1 MDLDLTEEQDM
12 LRGTVR
18 RMCETLFDPQTVRR
32 LEDEDDKFDRAFW
45 GELGASGICALRID
59 ADHGG
64 AGMGALD
71 LALVF
76 EEFGR
81 ALASS
86 PFLSSCVLS
95 ASLLSRL
102 GSAAAKREWLP
113 GIASGQAVAIPA
125 WQENDLID
133 GAPTTAIDPVRGTV
147 DGEKLL
153 VPFASVADIFLVHG
167 AGPDGGAWALVPADA
182 PGISI
187 VPQPNHASQPLF
199 AVRFDN
205 VRIGDT
211 GLFAATEAPD
221 PDNEVFG
228 DVLIAVAAEAVGA
241 ADRLLAL
248 TVDYANQRNQFGRPI
263 ANFQA
268 VSHPLADCA
277 TELEG
282 IRYLAYQAAWAKDG
296 NMPYR
301 HLAQMA
307 KLQATTLLRRLA
319 TVSVQIHGGIGYSID
334 GDPQLFYRR
343 AKHHELM
350 YGTADDLKARI
361 SDHIFA

>member
-32 LEDEDDKFDRAFW
+32 LEGEDDKFDRAFW

-59 ADHGG
+59 ENHGG

-71 LALVF
+71 LALVC

-81 ALASS
+81 SLASS

-95 ASLLSRL
+95 ASLLSRI
-102 GSAAAKREWLP
+102 GSEPARREWLP
-113 GIASGQAVAIPA
+113 GIARGEVIAIPA
-125 WQENDLID
+125 WQGNDLIGD
-133 GAPTTAIDPVRGTV
+133 APATAIDPVRGV
-147 DGEKLL
+147 VNGEKSL

-167 AGPDGGAWALVPADA
+167 MGPDGGAWALVPADA
-182 PGISI
+182 PGVSI
-187 VPQPNHASQPLF
+187 VAQPNHASQPLF
-199 AVRFDN
+199 AVRFDD
-205 VRIGDT
+205 VRIGDAAM
-211 GLFAATEAPD
+211 FAATEAPD
-221 PDNEVFG
+221 PGSEAFG

-248 TVDYANQRNQFGRPI
+248 TVDYANQRSQFGRPI

-282 IRYLAYQAAWAKDG
+282 IRYLAYQAAWARDG
-296 NMPYR
+296 NMPWR

-307 KLQATTLLRRLA
+307 KLQAASLLRRLA
-319 TVSVQIHGGIGYSID
+319 TVSVQIHGGIGYSVD
-334 GDPQLFYRR
+334 GEPQLFYRR